1 MSLNNDPR
9 IISLTL
15 IDLNSIEL
23 NYYPFTISI
32 DKCSGSFNV
41 VDDVSTKICV
51 PSETKDANV
60 NKVFSMITRMNDKQ
74 KHW

>member
-74 KHW
+74 KH

>member
-1 MSLNNDPR
+1 MSLNNDPC

-51 PSETKDANV
+51 PSEKKDANV

>member
-1 MSLNNDPR
+1 MSLNNDPC

-41 VDDVSTKICV
+41 VDEVSTKICV

-74 KHW
+74 KH

>member
-1 MSLNNDPR
+1 MSLNNDPC

-32 DKCSGSFNV
+32 DNCSGSFNV

>member
-1 MSLNNDPR
+1 MSLNNDPC

-74 KHW
+74 KH